1 VENVLV
7 VKLSALNVY
16 PFRFNVPRS
25 KVVGLTSCVEK
36 SDTNV
41 HDVLL
46 AANLGDRT
54 RTFLVSIVCVPA
66 TVKFN
71 VPDWVHT
78 AVASN
83 VKPPMATAVVPAN
96 VTVPAVF
103 VMANAVRLPV
113 PLNVTVYVA
122 AWSNMATS
130 AAVGTE
136 APDAPPLVAD
146 QFVVDVASHVPVP
159 PTQYLFAIT

>member
-1 VENVLV
+1 MNTVE
-7 VKLSALNVY
+7 
-16 PFRFNVPRS
+16 
-25 KVVGLTSCVEK
+25 
-36 SDTNV
+36 
-41 HDVLL
+41 
-46 AANLGDRT
+46 
-54 RTFLVSIVCVPA
+54 
-66 TVKFN
+66 
-71 VPDWVHT
+71 
-78 AVASN
+78 
-83 VKPPMATAVVPAN
+83 VPAN

-103 VMANAVRLPV
+103 NMASESLLPD

>member
-1 VENVLV
+1 M
-7 VKLSALNVY
+7 
-16 PFRFNVPRS
+16 
-25 KVVGLTSCVEK
+25 
-36 SDTNV
+36 
-41 HDVLL
+41 
-46 AANLGDRT
+46 AN
-54 RTFLVSIVCVPA
+54 
-66 TVKFN
+66 
-71 VPDWVHT
+71 
-78 AVASN
+78 
-83 VKPPMATAVVPAN
+83 AVVPVN

-113 PLNVTVYVA
+113 PPIVTVYVA

-146 QFVVDVASHVPVP
+146 QFVVDDAFHVPVP